1 MMKKIELHK
10 EIFLIEDFLTHEEC
24 KHYINAELEKGF
36 EEARVNIDGE
46 QIMFKSIRNNER
58 ILFFDNELAA
68 SLFEKIKIFLPNN
81 EDQFEAIGLNEM
93 FRIYKYSKGER
104 FKMHRDGSFKR
115 NEKEQSRYS
124 LIIYLNDDFEG
135 GQTEFR
141 DLFKVEP
148 KIGTALC
155 FKHPYK
161 HEGKLI
167 RNGNK
172 YVLRTDVM
180 FRKKD

>member
-1 MMKKIELHK
+1 MKKVELHK
-10 EIFLIEDFLTHEEC
+10 EIFLVEDFLTNEDC
-24 KHYINAELEKGF
+24 QNYINTGLEKGF
-36 EEARVNIDGE
+36 EEAKVNIDGE
-46 QIMFKSIRNNER
+46 QTTFKGIRNNER
-58 ILFFDNELAA
+58 ILFFDNELAT
-68 SLFEKIKIFLPNN
+68 SLFNKVKTFLPKY
-81 EDQFEAIGLNEM
+81 EEGFELIGLNEM
-93 FRIYKYSKGER
+93 FRIYKYSIGER

-115 NEKEQSRYS
+115 SEKEQSRYS

-135 GQTEFR
+135 GETEFK

-155 FKHPYK
+155 FRHPHK

-167 RNGNK
+167 KEGNK

-180 FRKKD
+180 FRKKE

>member
-1 MMKKIELHK
+1 MKRIELHEK
-10 EIFLIEDFLTHEEC
+10 IFLVEDFLTTEEC
-24 KHYINAELEKGF
+24 QHYINEGLVKGF
-36 EEARVNIDGE
+36 EEAKVNIDGE
-46 QIMFKSIRNNER
+46 QTMFKGIRNNER
-58 ILFFDNELAA
+58 ILFFDNDLAI
-68 SLFEKIKIFLPNN
+68 SLFDKIKTFLPTN
-81 EDQFEAIGLNEM
+81 EDDYEAIGLNEM

-124 LIIYLNDDFEG
+124 LIIYLNDDFDG

-141 DLFKVEP
+141 DLFTVEP
-148 KIGTALC
+148 KTGTALC
-155 FKHPYK
+155 FRHPHK

-167 RNGNK
+167 TKGHK

-180 FRKKD
+180 FRLKKD

>member
-1 MMKKIELHK
+1 MKKVELHK
-10 EIFLIEDFLTHEEC
+10 EIFLVEDFLTHEEC
-24 KHYINAELEKGF
+24 QHYINTGLEKGF
-36 EEARVNIDGE
+36 EEAKVNIDGE
-46 QIMFKSIRNNER
+46 QTMFKGIRNNER
-58 ILFFDNELAA
+58 ILFFDNELAT
-68 SLFEKIKIFLPNN
+68 SLFDKIKRCLPNN
-81 EDQFEAIGLNEM
+81 DDQFEAVGLNEM

-104 FKMHRDGSFKR
+104 FKMHRDGSIKR

-135 GQTEFR
+135 GETEFR
-141 DLFKVEP
+141 DLFKVEL

-155 FKHPYK
+155 FRHPHK

-167 RNGNK
+167 TNGNK